1 MKFKHVIIKLL
12 IRSQIMVAVSKAR
25 VQHAPLPSG
34 KNRFFSEGKGVG
46 GVWSQATV
54 TTIGDEI
61 DDTLSSNGRHLESK
75 TIHTPPPS
83 PPFKV
88 GVFVVFYR

>member
-1 MKFKHVIIKLL
+1 MKFKHVRIKLL
-12 IRSQIMVAVSKAR
+12 IRSQIMIAATKAR
-25 VQHAPLPSG
+25 VQNAPLPSG

-54 TTIGDEI
+54 TTIGDKI
-61 DDTLSSNGRHLESK
+61 NDTLSSNGLPLESK

-88 GVFVVFYR
+88 GVFVVF